1 MQIGSGSK
9 APSSRLA
16 SGRLERCYALNK
28 IQQCGKR
35 LVNIRV
41 GCIIILKA
49 CFLKPGIAD
58 EDKASAEEKKAASIV
73 GEHCEK
79 AGTPYRRRVL

>member
-16 SGRLERCYALNK
+16 SGRLEPCYALNK

-41 GCIIILKA
+41 GCIIIAKSETQLRVNHSESLVFEA
-49 CFLKPGIAD
+49 RD
-58 EDKASAEEKKAASIV
+58 
-73 GEHCEK
+73 
-79 AGTPYRRRVL
+79 RRRGQGVS